1 MKNLIKKI
9 LKEEND
15 FDWARDTNPMSK
27 SEITNQLGD
36 LQDWGYFIHERWL
49 DANKL
54 VDFIYRLGLSEEKL
68 NEISVVLYDLSESIY
83 ENGRERGQ
91 QEGWEEGNNEG
102 YREGKY
108 DGERDA
114 KADINDDIEE
124 ARVDGYDEGYDEG
137 YDKAYNEF
145 KDRLEDYKEKIYNKG
160 FEEGRAYE
168 SEKEVEEYE
177 RGESGFDPKDY
188 DEEYEN

>member
-124 ARVDGYDEGYDEG
+124 ARVDGYDEGYEDGQLDMRGEVEDEI
-137 YDKAYNEF
+137 K
-145 KDRLEDYKEKIYNKG
+145 KQKSIIYNKG

-168 SEKEVEEYE
+168 AELDTEDYEK
-177 RGESGFDPKDY
+177 RQSGFDPRDY
-188 DEEYEN
+188 DEDYD